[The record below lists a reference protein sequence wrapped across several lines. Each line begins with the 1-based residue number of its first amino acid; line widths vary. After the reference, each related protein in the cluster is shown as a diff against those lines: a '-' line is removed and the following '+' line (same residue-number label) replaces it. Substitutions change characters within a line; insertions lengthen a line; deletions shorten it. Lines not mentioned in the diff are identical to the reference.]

1 METVYEKIY
10 KKALEMPEDFW
21 ADAAQAV
28 QWEKKWDKVFDD
40 SNYPFVQWFKGGLLN
55 SCYNAL
61 DFHVDNGRAEQTAL
75 IYDSPVTGIIRKISY
90 RELQKEVALLAGAFQ
105 SLGLK
110 KGDRI
115 IIYMPMIPQAV
126 ITMLACA
133 RIGVVHSVVFGGFA
147 SQELAIRID
156 DSKPKAIVTASCGI
170 EVERLIPYK
179 PLLDKA
185 IEMAQYK
192 PEHCVVFQRPELSAQ

>member
-61 DFHVDNGRAEQTAL
+61 DFHV
-75 IYDSPVTGIIRKISY
+75 
-90 RELQKEVALLAGAFQ
+90 
-105 SLGLK
+105 
-110 KGDRI
+110 
-115 IIYMPMIPQAV
+115 
-126 ITMLACA
+126 
-133 RIGVVHSVVFGGFA
+133 
-147 SQELAIRID
+147 
-156 DSKPKAIVTASCGI
+156 
-170 EVERLIPYK
+170 
-179 PLLDKA
+179 
-185 IEMAQYK
+185 EMAGLNRL
-192 PEHCVVFQRPELSAQ
+192 H